1 MCVFLVFFFGV
12 CFFGVC
18 VFMVC
23 VFFYMCVCLCVWCV
37 FLVCVFFL
45 CVFLYV
51 CVFNLFVTLSPI
63 REYLAHF
70 GDTAIDGEGLSVG
83 SSAEILANAWRI

>member
-1 MCVFLVFFFGV
+1 MCVFLVVFFW
-12 CFFGVC
+12 
-18 VFMVC
+18 C
-23 VFFYMCVCLCVWCV
+23 VFFWCVCFYGVCGFFICVCVWCV
-37 FLVCVFFL
+37 FFGV

-70 GDTAIDGEGLSVG
+70 GDTAIAGEGLSVG